1 MTTDADSS
9 EGGER
14 GHGCANRKHQQ
25 NVSFLA
31 FGNGEDEERKYPGD
45 GE

>member
-1 MTTDADSS
+1 MLTPQKR
-9 EGGER
+9 GE
-14 GHGCANRKHQQ
+14 HGCANRKHPQ

-31 FGNGEDEERKYPGD
+31 FGNGENEEREYPGN